1 MPPFPMKLF
10 FPIVTFSNV
19 LVSIVYSQN
28 TDFID
33 KFSQFIP
40 AATALLIGV
49 TLFTCEANYC
59 IS

>member
-19 LVSIVYSQN
+19 LVSIIYSQN

-33 KFSQFIP
+33 KFSHNLFLQQ
-40 AATALLIGV
+40 LL
-49 TLFTCEANYC
+49 Y
-59 IS
+59 